1 MSLKL
6 DGKKLSLEIEE
17 RLRNYI
23 LTNKTIAKRN
33 PGLAVIRIGED
44 PASGVYVGNKE
55 KACSRVGIK
64 SYIFHLKDTVEQK
77 EVEQLLNKL
86 NLDNNIDGMLLQL
99 PISKKFDEQRLIS
112 FINPE
117 KDVDGLNEQN
127 IGKLVKNE
135 QAMRSCTPAGIVNL
149 LKSQN
154 IKIEGKKIVV
164 IGRSL
169 LVGKPLS
176 LMLLNLNAT
185 VTITHSK
192 TINLNK
198 ICKEADILIAAAG
211 KPNLIDSSFVKEGA
225 VIIDVGIHRL
235 TSSDKSKTRL
245 CGDVLLEDVIPKVFA
260 YTPVP
265 GGVGPMTVT
274 MLLVNTIFSW
284 QKQFGLSSTLNDLL
298 PWCWTNDSNN
308 VTSKY
313 YFQLAKTIWFIINS

>member
-17 RLRNYI
+17 RLKNYI
-23 LTNKTIAKRN
+23 QINKKIAKRN

-64 SYIFHLKDTVEQK
+64 SYIFHLKDSVEQK

-112 FINPE
+112 FINPG

-135 QAMRSCTPAGIVNL
+135 PAMRSCTPAGIINL
-149 LKSQN
+149 LRSQN
-154 IKIEGKKIVV
+154 IEIEGKKIVV

-198 ICKEADILIAAAG
+198 ISKEADILIAAAG
-211 KPNLIDSSFVKEGA
+211 KPNLVDSSFVKEGA

-235 TSSDKSKTRL
+235 ESSDKSKNRL
-245 CGDVLLEDVIPKVFA
+245 CGDVLLEDVISKVFA

-274 MLLVNTIFSW
+274 MLLVNTISSW
-284 QKQFGLSSTLNDLL
+284 QKQFGLSSTLNDLQ
-298 PWCWTNDSNN
+298 P
-308 VTSKY
+308 
-313 YFQLAKTIWFIINS
+313 

>member
-17 RLRNYI
+17 KLKNYVYV
-23 LTNKTIAKRN
+23 NKTITKRN

-44 PASGVYVGNKE
+44 PASGVYVKNKE

-64 SYIFHLKDTVEQK
+64 SFVFHLKDTVDQI
-77 EVEQLLNKL
+77 EVEQLINKL

-99 PISKKFDEQRLIS
+99 PIPNKFDDQKLIS
-112 FINPE
+112 YINAD

-135 QAMRSCTPAGIVNL
+135 PAMRSCTPAGIINL
-149 LKSQN
+149 LRSQN
-154 IKIEGKKIVV
+154 ITIEGKNIVV

-176 LMLLNLNAT
+176 LMLLNLNGT
-185 VTITHSK
+185 VTMTHSK
-192 TINLNK
+192 TANLNK

-225 VIIDVGIHRL
+225 VVIDVGIHRL

-284 QKQFGLSSTLNDLL
+284 QKQFSLLSNFNDLL
-298 PWCWTNDSNN
+298 P
-308 VTSKY
+308 
-313 YFQLAKTIWFIINS
+313 

>member
-198 ICKEADILIAAAG
+198 ICKEADILIVAAG

-298 PWCWTNDSNN
+298 P
-308 VTSKY
+308 
-313 YFQLAKTIWFIINS
+313 

>member
-64 SYIFHLKDTVEQK
+64 SYIFHLKDSVEQK

-86 NLDNNIDGMLLQL
+86 NLDNDIDGMLLQL

-135 QAMRSCTPAGIVNL
+135 PAMRSCTPAGIINL
-149 LKSQN
+149 LRSQN
-154 IKIEGKKIVV
+154 IEIEGKKIVV

-185 VTITHSK
+185 VTMTHSK

-235 TSSDKSKTRL
+235 KSSDKSKNRL

-274 MLLVNTIFSW
+274 MLLVNTISSW
-284 QKQFGLSSTLNDLL
+284 QKQFGLSSTLNDLQ
-298 PWCWTNDSNN
+298 P
-308 VTSKY
+308 
-313 YFQLAKTIWFIINS
+313 

>member
-6 DGKKLSLEIEE
+6 DGKKLSLETEE
-17 RLRNYI
+17 RLKNYI
-23 LTNKTIAKRN
+23 QINKTIAKRN
-33 PGLAVIRIGED
+33 PGLALIRIGED
-44 PASGVYVGNKE
+44 PASGVYVRNKE

-64 SYIFHLKDTVEQK
+64 SYIFHLKDSVDQK

-86 NLDNNIDGMLLQL
+86 NLDNDIDGMLLQL

-112 FINPE
+112 HINPG

-135 QAMRSCTPAGIVNL
+135 PAMRSCTPAGIINL
-149 LKSQN
+149 LRSQN
-154 IKIEGKKIVV
+154 IEIEGKKIVV

-185 VTITHSK
+185 VTMTHSK

-235 TSSDKSKTRL
+235 KSSDKSKSRL
-245 CGDVLLEDVIPKVFA
+245 CGDVLLEDVISKVFA

-274 MLLVNTIFSW
+274 MLLVNTISSW
-284 QKQFGLSSTLNDLL
+284 QKQFGLSSTLNDLQ
-298 PWCWTNDSNN
+298 P
-308 VTSKY
+308 
-313 YFQLAKTIWFIINS
+313 

>member
-17 RLRNYI
+17 RLKSYI
-23 LTNKTIAKRN
+23 QINKTIAKRN

-135 QAMRSCTPAGIVNL
+135 PAMRSCTPAGIINL
-149 LKSQN
+149 LRSQN
-154 IKIEGKKIVV
+154 IEIEGKKIVV

-185 VTITHSK
+185 VTMTHSK

-235 TSSDKSKTRL
+235 KSSDKSKNRL

-274 MLLVNTIFSW
+274 MLLVNTISSW
-284 QKQFGLSSTLNDLL
+284 QKQFGLSSTLNDLQ
-298 PWCWTNDSNN
+298 P
-308 VTSKY
+308 
-313 YFQLAKTIWFIINS
+313 

>member
-99 PISKKFDEQRLIS
+99 PISKKFDVQRLIS
-112 FINPE
+112 FINHE

-192 TINLNK
+192 TLNLNK

-235 TSSDKSKTRL
+235 TTSDKSKTRL

-298 PWCWTNDSNN
+298 S
-308 VTSKY
+308 
-313 YFQLAKTIWFIINS
+313 

>member
-17 RLRNYI
+17 RLKSYI
-23 LTNKTIAKRN
+23 QINKTIAKRN

-64 SYIFHLKDTVEQK
+64 SYIFHLKDSVEQK

-86 NLDNNIDGMLLQL
+86 NLDNDIDGMLLQL

-112 FINPE
+112 FINPG

-135 QAMRSCTPAGIVNL
+135 PAMRSCTPAGIINL
-149 LKSQN
+149 LRSQN
-154 IKIEGKKIVV
+154 IEIEGKKIVV

-185 VTITHSK
+185 VTMTHSK

-235 TSSDKSKTRL
+235 KSSDKSKNRL

-274 MLLVNTIFSW
+274 MLLVHTISSW
-284 QKQFGLSSTLNDLL
+284 QKQFGLSSTLNDLQ
-298 PWCWTNDSNN
+298 P
-308 VTSKY
+308 
-313 YFQLAKTIWFIINS
+313 

>member
-17 RLRNYI
+17 RLKNYI
-23 LTNKTIAKRN
+23 SVNEKTAKRF
-33 PGLAVIRIGED
+33 PGLAVIRIGDD
-44 PASGVYVGNKE
+44 PASGVYVNNKE

-64 SYIFHLKDTVEQK
+64 SFIFHLEKNASQK
-77 EVEQLLNKL
+77 EVEDLINKL
-86 NLDNNIDGMLLQL
+86 NLDKDIDGMLLQL
-99 PISKKFDEQRLIS
+99 PIPKKFDEQKLIS
-112 FINPE
+112 NINPD

-135 QAMRSCTPAGIVNL
+135 PAMKSCTPAGIINL
-149 LKSQN
+149 LRSQN
-154 IKIEGKKIVV
+154 IKIEGKRIVV

-176 LMLLNLNAT
+176 LMLLNLNGT
-185 VTITHSK
+185 VTMTHSK

-198 ICKEADILIAAAG
+198 ICREADILIAAAG
-211 KPNLIDSSFVKEGA
+211 KPNFINSSFVKEGA

-235 TSSDKSKTRL
+235 KSSDNCKTKL

-284 QKQFGLSSTLNDLL
+284 QKQFGLSSTLSDLML
-298 PWCWTNDSNN
+298 
-308 VTSKY
+308 
-313 YFQLAKTIWFIINS
+313 

>member
-17 RLRNYI
+17 RLKNYI
-23 LTNKTIAKRN
+23 QINKTIAKRN

-64 SYIFHLKDTVEQK
+64 SYIFHLKDSVDQK

-86 NLDNNIDGMLLQL
+86 NLDNDIDGMLLQL

-112 FINPE
+112 HINPG

-135 QAMRSCTPAGIVNL
+135 PAMRSCTPAGIINL
-149 LKSQN
+149 LRSQN
-154 IKIEGKKIVV
+154 IEIEGKKIVV

-185 VTITHSK
+185 VTMTHSK

-235 TSSDKSKTRL
+235 ESSDKSKNRL
-245 CGDVLLEDVIPKVFA
+245 CGDVLLEDVISKVFA

-274 MLLVNTIFSW
+274 MLLVNTISSW
-284 QKQFGLSSTLNDLL
+284 QKQFGLSSTLNDLQ
-298 PWCWTNDSNN
+298 P
-308 VTSKY
+308 
-313 YFQLAKTIWFIINS
+313 

>member
-17 RLRNYI
+17 RLKSYI
-23 LTNKTIAKRN
+23 QINKTIAKRN

-86 NLDNNIDGMLLQL
+86 NLDNDIDGMLLQL
-99 PISKKFDEQRLIS
+99 PIPKKFDEQRLIS
-112 FINPE
+112 FINPG

-135 QAMRSCTPAGIVNL
+135 PAMRSCTPAGIINL
-149 LKSQN
+149 LRSQN
-154 IKIEGKKIVV
+154 IEIEGKKIVV

-185 VTITHSK
+185 VTMTHSK
-192 TINLNK
+192 TINLKK

-235 TSSDKSKTRL
+235 KSSDKSKNRL

-274 MLLVNTIFSW
+274 MLLVNTISSW
-284 QKQFGLSSTLNDLL
+284 QKQFGLSSTLNDLQ
-298 PWCWTNDSNN
+298 P
-308 VTSKY
+308 
-313 YFQLAKTIWFIINS
+313 

>member
-17 RLRNYI
+17 RLKNYI
-23 LTNKTIAKRN
+23 QINKTIAKRN

-64 SYIFHLKDTVEQK
+64 SYIFHLKDTVDQK

-86 NLDNNIDGMLLQL
+86 NLDNDIDGMLLQL

-112 FINPE
+112 FINPG

-135 QAMRSCTPAGIVNL
+135 PAMRSCTPAGIINL
-149 LKSQN
+149 LRSQN
-154 IKIEGKKIVV
+154 IQIEGKKIVV

-185 VTITHSK
+185 VTMTHSK

-225 VIIDVGIHRL
+225 VVIDVGIHRL
-235 TSSDKSKTRL
+235 KSADKSKTRL
-245 CGDVLLEDVIPKVFA
+245 CGDVLLEDIFTKVFA

-274 MLLVNTIFSW
+274 MLLVNTISSW
-284 QKQFGLSSTLNDLL
+284 QKQFGLSSTLNDLQ
-298 PWCWTNDSNN
+298 P
-308 VTSKY
+308 
-313 YFQLAKTIWFIINS
+313 

>member
-17 RLRNYI
+17 RLKNYI
-23 LTNKTIAKRN
+23 QTNKTIAKRN

-64 SYIFHLKDTVEQK
+64 SYIFHLKDSVDQK

-86 NLDNNIDGMLLQL
+86 NLDSDIDGMLLQL

-112 FINPE
+112 YINPG

-135 QAMRSCTPAGIVNL
+135 PAMRSCTPAGIINL
-149 LKSQN
+149 LRSQN
-154 IKIEGKKIVV
+154 IEIEGKKIVV

-185 VTITHSK
+185 VTMTHSK

-235 TSSDKSKTRL
+235 ESSDKSKNRL
-245 CGDVLLEDVIPKVFA
+245 CGDVLLEDVISKVFA

-274 MLLVNTIFSW
+274 MLLVNTISSW
-284 QKQFGLSSTLNDLL
+284 QKQFGLSSTLNDLQ
-298 PWCWTNDSNN
+298 P
-308 VTSKY
+308 
-313 YFQLAKTIWFIINS
+313 

>member
-17 RLRNYI
+17 RLNNFI
-23 LTNKTIAKRN
+23 SSNKKIARRV

-44 PASGVYVGNKE
+44 PASGVYVNNKE
-55 KACSRVGIK
+55 KACTRVGIK
-64 SYIFHLKDTVEQK
+64 SIVFHLKDNVEQK
-77 EVEQLLNKL
+77 EVEELINKL
-86 NLDNNIDGMLLQL
+86 NFDNTIDGMFLQL
-99 PISKKFDEQRLIS
+99 PIAKKFDEQRLIS
-112 FINPE
+112 FINPS
-117 KDVDGLNEQN
+117 KDVDGLNEKN

-135 QAMRSCTPAGIVNL
+135 PAMRSCTPAGIINL
-149 LKSQN
+149 LRSQN
-154 IKIEGKKIVV
+154 ISIEGKKIVV

-176 LMLLNLNAT
+176 LMLLNLNGT
-185 VTITHSK
+185 ETMTHSK
-192 TINLNK
+192 TLNLNK
-198 ICKEADILIAAAG
+198 VCKEADILIAAAG

-235 TSSDKSKTRL
+235 KSSDKNKTRL

-274 MLLVNTIFSW
+274 MLLVNTISSW

-298 PWCWTNDSNN
+298 P
-308 VTSKY
+308 
-313 YFQLAKTIWFIINS
+313 

>member
-17 RLRNYI
+17 RLKNYI
-23 LTNKTIAKRN
+23 QINKTIAKRN

-64 SYIFHLKDTVEQK
+64 SYIFHLKDSVEQK

-86 NLDNNIDGMLLQL
+86 NLDNDIDGMLLQL

-112 FINPE
+112 FINPG

-135 QAMRSCTPAGIVNL
+135 PAMRSCTPAGIINL
-149 LKSQN
+149 LRSQN
-154 IKIEGKKIVV
+154 IEIEGKKIVV

-185 VTITHSK
+185 VTMTHSK
-192 TINLNK
+192 TINLKK

-235 TSSDKSKTRL
+235 KSSDKSKNRL
-245 CGDVLLEDVIPKVFA
+245 CGDVLLEDVISKVFA

-284 QKQFGLSSTLNDLL
+284 QKQFGLSSTLNDLQ
-298 PWCWTNDSNN
+298 P
-308 VTSKY
+308 
-313 YFQLAKTIWFIINS
+313 

>member
-6 DGKKLSLEIEE
+6 DGKKLSLEFEEKLKKDIES
-17 RLRNYI
+17 NI
-23 LTNKTIAKRN
+23 NLTKRP

-44 PASGVYVGNKE
+44 PASGVYVNNKE
-55 KACSRVGIK
+55 RACSRVGIK
-64 SYIFHLKDTVEQK
+64 SFIFHLKGTVEQK
-77 EVEQLLNKL
+77 EIEKLINRL

-99 PISKKFDEQRLIS
+99 PIPKKFNEQRLIS
-112 FINPE
+112 YINPD

-135 QAMRSCTPAGIVNL
+135 PAMRSCTPAGIVNL
-149 LKSQN
+149 LRSQN
-154 IKIEGKKIVV
+154 ITIEGKKIIV

-176 LMLLNLNAT
+176 LMLLNLNGT
-185 VTITHSK
+185 VTMTHSK
-192 TINLNK
+192 TKNLKK
-198 ICKEADILIAAAG
+198 ICKEGDILIAAAG
-211 KPNLIDSSFVKEGA
+211 KPNLIDSSFVKDGA

-235 TSSDKSKTRL
+235 TSSEKSKTRL

-284 QKQFGLSSTLNDLL
+284 QKKFGLSSTLNDLL
-298 PWCWTNDSNN
+298 P
-308 VTSKY
+308 
-313 YFQLAKTIWFIINS
+313 

>member
-17 RLRNYI
+17 RLKNYI
-23 LTNKTIAKRN
+23 QINNTIAKRN

-64 SYIFHLKDTVEQK
+64 SYIFHLKDSVDQK

-86 NLDNNIDGMLLQL
+86 NLDNDIDGMLLQL

-112 FINPE
+112 HINPG

-135 QAMRSCTPAGIVNL
+135 PAMRSCTPAGIINL
-149 LKSQN
+149 LRSQN
-154 IKIEGKKIVV
+154 IEIEGKKIVV

-185 VTITHSK
+185 VTMTHSK

-235 TSSDKSKTRL
+235 KSSDKSKSRL
-245 CGDVLLEDVIPKVFA
+245 CGDVLLEDVISKVFA

-274 MLLVNTIFSW
+274 MLLVNTISSW
-284 QKQFGLSSTLNDLL
+284 QKQFGLSSTLNDLQ
-298 PWCWTNDSNN
+298 P
-308 VTSKY
+308 
-313 YFQLAKTIWFIINS
+313 

>member
-6 DGKKLSLEIEE
+6 DGKKLALEIEE
-17 RLRNYI
+17 KLKNYI
-23 LTNKTIAKRN
+23 SVNKLIAKRA

-44 PASGVYVGNKE
+44 PASGVYVRNKE

-64 SYIFHLKDTVEQK
+64 SFIFHLEDTVSQK
-77 EVEQLLNKL
+77 EVEKLIEKL
-86 NLDNNIDGMLLQL
+86 NLDKDIDGMLLQL
-99 PISKKFDEQRLIS
+99 PIPKKFDEQSLIS
-112 FINPE
+112 NINPE
-117 KDVDGLNEQN
+117 KDVDGLNEKN

-135 QAMRSCTPAGIVNL
+135 PAMRSCTPAGIVNL
-149 LKSQN
+149 LRSN
-154 IKIEGKKIVV
+154 SIPIEGMKIVV

-176 LMLLNLNAT
+176 LMLLNLNGT
-185 VTITHSK
+185 VTMTHSK
-192 TINLNK
+192 TKNLNK
-198 ICKEADILIAAAG
+198 LCREADILIAAAG

-235 TSSDKSKTRL
+235 KSSDKNKTRL
-245 CGDVLLEDVIPKVFA
+245 CGDVLLEDVIPKVSA

-298 PWCWTNDSNN
+298 P
-308 VTSKY
+308 
-313 YFQLAKTIWFIINS
+313 

>member
-17 RLRNYI
+17 RLKSYI
-23 LTNKTIAKRN
+23 QINKTIAKRN

-64 SYIFHLKDTVEQK
+64 SYIFHLKDSVEQK

-86 NLDNNIDGMLLQL
+86 NLDNDIDGMLLQL

-112 FINPE
+112 FINPG

-192 TINLNK
+192 TLNLNK

-235 TSSDKSKTRL
+235 TTSDKSKTRL

-274 MLLVNTIFSW
+274 MLLVNTISSW

-298 PWCWTNDSNN
+298 S
-308 VTSKY
+308 
-313 YFQLAKTIWFIINS
+313 

>member
-17 RLRNYI
+17 RLKNYI
-23 LTNKTIAKRN
+23 QTNKTIAKRN

-64 SYIFHLKDTVEQK
+64 SYIFHLKDSVEQK

-86 NLDNNIDGMLLQL
+86 NLDNDIDGMLLQL

-112 FINPE
+112 FINPG

-274 MLLVNTIFSW
+274 MLLVNTISSW

-298 PWCWTNDSNN
+298 S
-308 VTSKY
+308 
-313 YFQLAKTIWFIINS
+313 

>member
-64 SYIFHLKDTVEQK
+64 SHIFHLKDTVEQK

-86 NLDNNIDGMLLQL
+86 NLDKDIDGMLLQL

-135 QAMRSCTPAGIVNL
+135 KAMRSCTPAGIVNL

-154 IKIEGKKIVV
+154 IKIEGKQIVV

-298 PWCWTNDSNN
+298 
-308 VTSKY
+308 
-313 YFQLAKTIWFIINS
+313 Q

>member
-23 LTNKTIAKRN
+23 LTNKTITKRN

-192 TINLNK
+192 TINLNN

-298 PWCWTNDSNN
+298 P
-308 VTSKY
+308 
-313 YFQLAKTIWFIINS
+313 

>member
-17 RLRNYI
+17 RLKNYI
-23 LTNKTIAKRN
+23 QTNKTIAKRN

-64 SYIFHLKDTVEQK
+64 SYIFHLKDSVDQK

-86 NLDNNIDGMLLQL
+86 NLDNDIDGMLLQL
-99 PISKKFDEQRLIS
+99 PISKKFNEQRLIS
-112 FINPE
+112 YINPG

-135 QAMRSCTPAGIVNL
+135 PAMRSCTPAGIINL
-149 LKSQN
+149 LRSQN
-154 IKIEGKKIVV
+154 IEIEGKKIVV

-185 VTITHSK
+185 VTMTHSK

-235 TSSDKSKTRL
+235 ESSDKSKNRL
-245 CGDVLLEDVIPKVFA
+245 CGDVLLEDVISKVFA

-274 MLLVNTIFSW
+274 MLLVNTISSW
-284 QKQFGLSSTLNDLL
+284 QKQFGLSSTLNDLQ
-298 PWCWTNDSNN
+298 P
-308 VTSKY
+308 
-313 YFQLAKTIWFIINS
+313 

>member
-112 FINPE
+112 FINPK

-192 TINLNK
+192 TLNLNK

-274 MLLVNTIFSW
+274 MLLVNTISSW

-298 PWCWTNDSNN
+298 S
-308 VTSKY
+308 
-313 YFQLAKTIWFIINS
+313 